1 MIQKYT
7 VHSVIIWGEN
17 KNAKFNNLISVLT
30 YLIYKKYLTD
40 KDNLNTNYT
49 TLLNF
54 VKKELEYKSVMYN
67 LMEKTSEDY
76 IPLSQLLTFLR
87 GD

>member
-1 MIQKYT
+1 M
-7 VHSVIIWGEN
+7 GEN

-49 TLLNF
+49 PLLNF
-54 VKKELEYKSVMYN
+54 VKKEFEYKSVMYN
-67 LMEKTSEDY
+67 LMENTSEDY
-76 IPLSQLLTFLR
+76 IPLSQLLTFLH
-87 GD
+87 GY